1 MKLSDFRNLDT
12 GNVGAWPAGVK
23 YTFALLLVI
32 LICVAGWY
40 FKISDQQAEL
50 ERVAREEGGLRSE
63 FELKQGRVVN
73 LQAYRD
79 QLAEMDDMF
88 RQMVKQLPSAT
99 EMPELLVDIS
109 QSALAAGI
117 DTQLFSPGGETAR
130 DFYAEKPITVRMIGD
145 YHQFG
150 DFISRVAALSR
161 IVILE
166 VRDIGPAPE
175 GASGARGRAAP
186 RGGAAAPVTTGA
198 RGILKLEGTIRT
210 YRYLDESEQAAQEAA
225 NQPSTPAARRR

>member
-1 MKLSDFRNLDT
+1 MKLSDFRNLDAS
-12 GNVGAWPAGVK
+12 NVGSWPTGVK
-23 YTFALLLVI
+23 YTFAVLLVA

-40 FKISDQQAEL
+40 FKINEQQAEL
-50 ERVAREEGGLRSE
+50 ERVASEESGLRSE

-117 DTQLFSPGGETAR
+117 DTQLFSPGAETAR

-150 DFISRVAALSR
+150 DFISRVAGLSR

-166 VRDIGPAPE
+166 MSNLTPQADAQSPAGRGVRRGVAAGGSAAGPL
-175 GASGARGRAAP
+175 R
-186 RGGAAAPVTTGA
+186 
-198 RGILKLEGTIRT
+198 LEGTIRT
-210 YRYLDESEQAAQEAA
+210 YRYLDETEQAQQAG
-225 NQPSTPAARRR
+225 NMPAGMP

>member
-12 GNVGAWPAGVK
+12 GNVGSWPTGVK
-23 YTFALLLVI
+23 YTFAALLVAA
-32 LICVAGWY
+32 ICVAGWY
-40 FKISDQQAEL
+40 FKISEQQAEL
-50 ERVAREEGGLRSE
+50 ERVAGQEAGLRAE

-117 DTQLFSPGGETAR
+117 DTQLFSPGGETKR

-161 IVILE
+161 VVILE
-166 VRDIGPAPE
+166 VRDITPE
-175 GASGARGRAAP
+175 AAATSSRGRSGVRRGTAP
-186 RGGAAAPVTTGA
+186 ITTSAGGS
-198 RGILKLEGTIRT
+198 LKLEGTIRT
-210 YRYLDESEQAAQEAA
+210 FRYLDESEQAQLEEANA
-225 NQPSTPAARRR
+225 APAGRRR

>member
-1 MKLSDFRNLDT
+1 MNLSDFRNLDT
-12 GNVGAWPAGVK
+12 SNVGAWPTGVK
-23 YTFALLLVI
+23 YTFAALLIAV
-32 LICVAGWY
+32 ICVAGWY

-50 ERVAREEGGLRSE
+50 ERVAGQESGLRAE

-117 DTQLFSPGGETAR
+117 DTQLFSPGGETAK

-161 IVILE
+161 VVILE
-166 VRDIGPAPE
+166 VRDITPE
-175 GASGARGRAAP
+175 AAATASRGRAAVR
-186 RGGAAAPVTTGA
+186 RGGAPVTTGA
-198 RGILKLEGTIRT
+198 GGALKLEGTIRT
-210 YRYLDESEQAAQEAA
+210 FRYLDEAEQAQAAAA
-225 NQPSTPAARRR
+225 NAPPARRR

>member
-1 MKLSDFRNLDT
+1 MNLSDFRNLDT
-12 GNVGAWPAGVK
+12 SNVGAWPSGVK
-23 YTFALLLVI
+23 YTFAALLIAV
-32 LICVAGWY
+32 ICVAGWY

-50 ERVAREEGGLRSE
+50 ERVAGQESGLRAD

-117 DTQLFSPGGETAR
+117 DTQLFSPGGETAK

-161 IVILE
+161 VVILE
-166 VRDIGPAPE
+166 VRDITPEAAAPAT
-175 GASGARGRAAP
+175 RGRAAVR
-186 RGGAAAPVTTGA
+186 RGSAPVTTSAGGA
-198 RGILKLEGTIRT
+198 LKLEGTIRT
-210 YRYLDESEQAAQEAA
+210 FRYLDEAEQAQAAAA
-225 NQPSTPAARRR
+225 NAPPARRR